1 MCSSDL
7 LRFVLKKAP
16 KWVNVLLWGIVAY
29 SALISGAVQCNMVLA
44 PYNLMEVKE
53 DNIHE
58 IPVSEDVWAKG
69 DTSIVGIASEKLYK
83 NNPDLY
89 KAFCDATE
97 EAMKYIEENPDET
110 AKILTETYDASQDE
124 IASWLKDGAVQY
136 NSTLQGV
143 MNLSDFMVEENFLD
157 KGASSIDELV
167 FDNVKGE

>member
-1 MCSSDL
+1 MANAD
-7 LRFVLKKAP
+7 
-16 KWVNVLLWGIVAY
+16 GY
-29 SALISGAVQCNMVLA
+29 SALISGAVQCNMVFA

-157 KGASSIDELV
+157 KGASSIDQLV

>member
-1 MCSSDL
+1 MSYINENFLELQDSYL
-7 LRFVLKKAP
+7 FSTIAKK
-16 KWVNVLLWGIVAY
+16 VA
-29 SALISGAVQCNMVLA
+29 
-44 PYNLMEVKE
+44 
-53 DNIHE
+53 
-58 IPVSEDVWAKG
+58 
-69 DTSIVGIASEKLYK
+69 
-83 NNPDLY
+83 
-89 KAFCDATE
+89 
-97 EAMKYIEENPDET
+97 KYIEENPDET